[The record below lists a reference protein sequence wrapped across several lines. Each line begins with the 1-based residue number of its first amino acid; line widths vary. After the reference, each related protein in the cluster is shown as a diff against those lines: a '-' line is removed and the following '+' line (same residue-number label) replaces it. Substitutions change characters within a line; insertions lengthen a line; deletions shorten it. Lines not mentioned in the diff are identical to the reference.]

1 MCISG
6 LSRQDCASQD
16 CAFAASRQLAGGDEV
31 VTKDR
36 LIAGRAIVA
45 TPPYAAIGRAQ
56 RRATRSNRR
65 DAMDSAQ
72 RGGLGGPDIFVN
84 GEVRVGKTR
93 RVLALYEF
101 KDQDTVH
108 LQVRA
113 QRNF

>member
-1 MCISG
+1 
-6 LSRQDCASQD
+6 
-16 CAFAASRQLAGGDEV
+16 V

-45 TPPYAAIGRAQ
+45 TPPYAAIRRAQ
-56 RRATRSNRR
+56 IVGTRWTLRK
-65 DAMDSAQ
+65 